1 MLQQEAQKARREMKL
16 GAADAMRQFDKWEEP
31 SDDAL
36 GLPKDNATKRP

>member
-1 MLQQEAQKARREMKL
+1 MLLQEAQKARRETKL
-16 GAADAMRQFDKWEEP
+16 SAADAMKEFDKWEEP